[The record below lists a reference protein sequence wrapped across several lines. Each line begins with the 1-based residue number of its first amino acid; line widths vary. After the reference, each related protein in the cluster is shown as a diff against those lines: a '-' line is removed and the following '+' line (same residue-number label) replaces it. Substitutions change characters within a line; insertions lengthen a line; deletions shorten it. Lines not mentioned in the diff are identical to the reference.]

1 VNTRNTTGRNVSRR
15 SIRSA
20 VNSVLERLEGRQLM
34 AAFTVSNTLDAGPGS
49 LRDAMTQANLTPG
62 ADAVLFAIPGPGPHT
77 IQPLSPL
84 PDVTDPVFI
93 NGASQPGYAGS
104 PLVELDGALAG
115 AGASGLHILAGGSNV
130 RGLAINQF
138 NNGIVLDRAGKNVV
152 QRNYIGTDVTG
163 TAAKPNRIG
172 ILVVHS
178 PDNLIG
184 GSLKGEFNVISGNSD
199 GVQITGSMSSA
210 NRVQGN
216 FIGTDVTGTR
226 AVGNR
231 LVGVRVLRNA
241 NGNLVGGISS
251 DWRNIISANLTGVA
265 IAAGRTLVQG
275 NFIGTDITGRRPL
288 GNGTGVFIDGT
299 ATVGVAGNLVGGA
312 RGGGNVISANGR
324 GVTIT
329 GRYAVKN
336 LVQGNRIGTDVTGT
350 AALGNATYGVA
361 ITGSAYGNLVGGA
374 SSAVRNV
381 ISANREDGV
390 DLTNGATRNQVLGNF
405 IGTDVSGLKPL
416 GNGSC
421 NVRIL
426 FANYNRIGSAAPG
439 AGNVIAASTT
449 GIAMAAAS
457 TVVEGN
463 FIGTDATGNAPMGNN
478 TGVFIDGNATS
489 GVVDNHIGGA
499 AAGAGNVIS
508 ANAYGLSIYGQ
519 YAQKNFVQGNS
530 IGVAAGGGALGN
542 AVFGVQVAVNA
553 SDNWVG
559 GLAAGEGN
567 HVAYN
572 GAEGVVVV
580 SGSRNPILSNS
591 IHDNGKLGIDLNAD
605 GVSANDFLDADGGA
619 NETQNY
625 PELGSAVSFGGST
638 TVNGKLHSTPGRDF
652 IIQLFSNVAPDPSGF
667 GEGQTLVWTGTVTT
681 NAAGDATFSA
691 LFAPALPGGMFVSST
706 ATDRLTLDTS
716 EFSRVIGVREI
727 PTIDPIPVP
736 LPIPLPF
743 PRPIDPVIFSVQ
755 PIATGATSVLSP
767 TGEGVLG

>member
-1 VNTRNTTGRNVSRR
+1 VNTRNTARR
-15 SIRSA
+15 SQSQTSIQSA
-20 VNSVLERLEGRQLM
+20 VHSVLERLEERQLM
-34 AAFTVSNTLDAGPGS
+34 AAFTVTNTADAGPGS
-49 LRDAMTQANLTPG
+49 LRDAMTQANLNPG
-62 ADAVLFAIPGPGPHT
+62 ADAVLFAIPGAAPHT

-93 NGASQPGYAGS
+93 NGASQPGYSGS
-104 PLVELDGALAG
+104 PLVELNGALAG
-115 AGASGLHILAGGSNV
+115 AGASGLHVMAGGSNV

-138 NNGIVLDRAGKNVV
+138 SNGIFLDRAGKNVI
-152 QRNYIGTDVTG
+152 QRNYVGTDVTG
-163 TAAKPNRIG
+163 TAPKGNRVG

-184 GSLKGEFNVISGNSD
+184 GSLKGEFNVISGNAD
-199 GVQITGSMSSA
+199 GVQITGSQSVV

-216 FIGTDVTGTR
+216 YIGTDVTGT
-226 AVGNR
+226 AALGNS

-241 NGNLVGGISS
+241 NNNLVGGASG

-265 IAAGRTLVQG
+265 VAVARTMVQG
-275 NFIGTDITGRRPL
+275 NFIGTDVTGRRPL
-288 GNGTGVFIDGT
+288 GNSTGVFIDGT
-299 ATVGVAGNLVGGA
+299 ATTGVAGNVVGGGG
-312 RGGGNVISANGR
+312 RGAGNVISANGR

-329 GRYAVKN
+329 GRYAQKN

-350 AALGNATYGVA
+350 APLGNATYGVA
-361 ITGSAYGNLVGGA
+361 VTAMANGNLVGGT

-381 ISANREDGV
+381 ISGNREDGV
-390 DLTNGATRNQVLGNF
+390 DLTNAATRNQVLGNF
-405 IGTDVSGLKPL
+405 IGTDVTGLKPL

-421 NVRIL
+421 GVRIL
-426 FANYNRIGSAAPG
+426 FANFNRVGSAAAG
-439 AGNVIAASTT
+439 AGNVISANVT

-463 FIGTDATGNAPMGNN
+463 FIGTDAPGLAPMGNN

-499 AAGAGNVIS
+499 APGAGNLIS

-530 IGVAAGGGALGN
+530 IGVSAGGAALGN
-542 AVFGVQVAVNA
+542 AVFGVQIAEKA

-591 IHDNGKLGIDLNAD
+591 IHDNAKLGIDLNAD
-605 GVSANDFLDADGGA
+605 GVSANDFLDSDGGA

-625 PELGSAVSFGGST
+625 PELASAVTVGGST
-638 TVNGKLHSTPGRDF
+638 TINGTLHSTPGRDF
-652 IIQLFSNVAPDPSGF
+652 IVQLFSNVAPDPSGF
-667 GEGQTLVWTGTVTT
+667 GEGQALVWTGTVTT
-681 NAAGDATFSA
+681 NAAGDASFSA
-691 LFAPALPGGMFVSST
+691 VVAPGLPGGTFVSST
-706 ATDRLTLDTS
+706 ATDRATLDTS
-716 EFSRVIGVREI
+716 EFSKVVGVRERPVI
-727 PTIDPIPVP
+727 GPLPVP
-736 LPIPLPF
+736 LPIPIPF
-743 PRPIDPVIFSVQ
+743 PLPINPIDPIFSVR
-755 PIATGATSVLSP
+755 PIVATDAGSL
-767 TGEGVLG
+767 L